1 MKTIWADFWGL
12 VSTDRGSIGDSI
24 CFEKYAILREFSRQI
39 TRCDNSCSGFLYHAY
54 SHLESEYVKYPFE
67 TVHIIQDRKVL
78 QRAAG
83 ILCSPPLLSDYTNKL
98 WLAISDFLNRPIDM
112 RMRSHKTKLFRL
124 AIWQRQDSKRNLLLM
139 GSSRES
145 TMNPISSEPF

>member
-78 QRAAG
+78 QRTAW
-83 ILCSPPLLSDYTNKL
+83 ILCSPGE
-98 WLAISDFLNRPIDM
+98 
-112 RMRSHKTKLFRL
+112 
-124 AIWQRQDSKRNLLLM
+124 LLLLFCQ
-139 GSSRES
+139 SIQ
-145 TMNPISSEPF
+145 TN

>member
-1 MKTIWADFWGL
+1 MFSATYQRPNWSSINHKSNYVFGQQIKRDQQESMKTIWADFWGL

-24 CFEKYAILREFSRQI
+24 CFEKYTILREFSRQI

-78 QRAAG
+78 QRTVW
-83 ILCSPPLLSDYTNKL
+83 ILCSPPLLSEYTNKL
-98 WLAISDFLNRPIDM
+98 IVRFP
-112 RMRSHKTKLFRL
+112 
-124 AIWQRQDSKRNLLLM
+124 Q
-139 GSSRES
+139 
-145 TMNPISSEPF
+145 